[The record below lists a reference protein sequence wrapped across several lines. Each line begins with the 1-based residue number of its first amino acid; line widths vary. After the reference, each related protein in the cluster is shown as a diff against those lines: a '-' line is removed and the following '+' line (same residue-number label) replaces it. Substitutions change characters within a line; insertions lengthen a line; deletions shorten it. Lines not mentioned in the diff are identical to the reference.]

1 VAGSRTREFIA
12 AAAAACLVALG
23 RPTPAAAEATV
34 SVEFVYGSVAVG
46 GMGIFIAFAG
56 SWEALAGGEVVPDA
70 LVEVAG
76 KRMRFGMP
84 LAPLLPFSPED
95 PADRP
100 AFDGVLL
107 NLVRW
112 RF

>member
-1 VAGSRTREFIA
+1 MSIA

-23 RPTPAAAEATV
+23 SPTPAAAGVTV

-46 GMGIFIAFAG
+46 GMGIFIALAG
-56 SWEALAGGEVVPDA
+56 SWETLVDSPGVPDA

-76 KRMRFGMP
+76 SRTRFGMP
-84 LAPLLPFSPED
+84 LAPLLPFSPDD

-100 AFDGVLL
+100 AADRILL

>member
-1 VAGSRTREFIA
+1 VAGSGTRGIIA
-12 AAAAACLVALG
+12 AAAAACLVAFG
-23 RPTPAAAEATV
+23 KPTTAAAEVTV

-56 SWEALAGGEVVPDA
+56 SWEALAGEEVVPDA

-76 KRMRFGMP
+76 SRMRFGIP
-84 LAPLLPFSPED
+84 LAPLLPFPPED
-95 PADRP
+95 PTARP
-100 AFDGVLL
+100 AVDGVLL
-107 NLVRW
+107 NLMRW